1 MGIVPRTRRI
11 FAANFMRLKYWG
23 AKLSIGFGLERLG
36 TMTMRYPKAVAAVLI
51 AFTALC
57 LLQFPKISID
67 GDLLR
72 LYKNSG
78 EHYDTY
84 VEIGNTFGTF
94 ENDAY
99 LLVKSDNLT
108 DPAVIETLREFALE
122 LELVSFAR
130 GTLSPFSLRKPAG
143 DDGITRPAVPEDMSS
158 RDEVAAALN
167 ELRETDPMMRNL
179 IVSDLSGL
187 VMLMFPED
195 AALKE
200 RGEAAMIDELR
211 DLISWYDDD
220 RFTIELTGPPLWKAE
235 LLNASRSDQVKFTAS
250 GIILGFLTAFLAF
263 RTFWGAVLATLA
275 PFISVVWLVGTV
287 TMLFGSF
294 TFLTNILT
302 ALTLV
307 IAFAESMFFCFH
319 WLRLSR
325 EGMDHVEAIKETI
338 LRVSPACA
346 LTSITTVFAFVSLAI
361 TPSQGVFE
369 FAITGAIAI
378 PLAFLALVTFLPIAL
393 LVAVKLGYRPKQAP
407 SVALTAVIPPL
418 ITLSNKFGKPVAILS
433 VLAFIAMLYPHF
445 QLQPSFSFQQFL
457 PNDSKALETSSTI
470 DQGVGG
476 VAPLYIVYPLYD
488 ADPNVSDPDFKRME
502 TVHGVVEDV
511 FGKGKAISAASFTH
525 YNDAGF
531 TRQQIF
537 DAVGPFMKR
546 RFITDDGTMAMATSF
561 VPTGLSSAEVRDLV
575 ETTQEKLVDA
585 GITDA
590 QITGFRVLSAYES
603 INMIKRLQD
612 GLSLAVV
619 FSIFIIGF
627 AFRSWRVALIC
638 LLPNF
643 APILGT
649 ELYLY
654 VSGAGLQL
662 TTVIS
667 LTIAFGIAVDDTI
680 HFMNHYAR
688 ARQQGYE
695 HKEAV
700 NRTLDRVGPALIAT
714 TLILCAGTT
723 VVIFSVL
730 PQVALFGALCV
741 LTLVLALLGDLII
754 LPALLIAGG
763 RLMKGFGGKPS

>member
-1 MGIVPRTRRI
+1 MRHPKIVT
-11 FAANFMRLKYWG
+11 
-23 AKLSIGFGLERLG
+23 
-36 TMTMRYPKAVAAVLI
+36 VVLL

-57 LLQFPKISID
+57 LLQAPKISID

-78 EHYDTY
+78 IHYDTY
-84 VEIGNTFGTF
+84 VEIGETFGTF

-122 LELVSFAR
+122 LELNSFAR
-130 GTLSPFSLRKPAG
+130 GTLSPFSLRKPAK
-143 DDGITRPAVPEDMSS
+143 DDGATRPAVPENMQTSA
-158 RDEVAAALN
+158 EVAAAL
-167 ELRETDPMMRNL
+167 EDLRKNDPMMRNL
-179 IVSDLSGL
+179 IVEDLTGL

-211 DLISWYDDD
+211 ELMSFYEDE
-220 RFTIELTGPPLWKAE
+220 RFQIQLTGPPLWKAE
-235 LLNASRSDQVKFTAS
+235 LLNASRSDQIKFTMS

-263 RTFWGAVLATLA
+263 RTFWGAVLATLT
-275 PFISVVWLVGTV
+275 PFISVVWVVGTV

-302 ALTLV
+302 ALVLV

-325 EGMDHVEAIKETI
+325 EGMEHEDAIRETI

-346 LTSITTVFAFVSLAI
+346 LTSITTIIAFLSLAI
-361 TPSQGVFE
+361 TPSQGIFE
-369 FAITGAIAI
+369 FAITGALAI
-378 PLAFLALVTFLPIAL
+378 PLAFLALVTFLPLAIRLAI
-393 LVAVKLGYRPKQAP
+393 KLGYKPKQAP
-407 SVALTAVIPPL
+407 SVALTAIIPAL
-418 ITLSNKFGKPVAILS
+418 TALANKFGKPIAALS
-433 VLAFIAMLYPHF
+433 VIAFFAMIYPHT

-457 PNDSKALETSSTI
+457 PKKSEAMAISATI
-470 DQGVGG
+470 DEGVGG
-476 VAPLYIVYPLYD
+476 VAPLYVAFPLYD
-488 ADPNVSDPDFKRME
+488 ADPNVSDADFSRME
-502 TVHGVVEDV
+502 TVHNVMQDV
-511 FGKGKAISAASFTH
+511 FGKGKVISAASFTH
-525 YNDAGF
+525 YNEAGF
-531 TRQQIF
+531 SRQQIF

-546 RFITDDGTMAMATSF
+546 RFITDDGSIAMATSF
-561 VPTGLSSAEVRDLV
+561 VPTGLSSKDVRELV
-575 ETTQEKLVDA
+575 EQTQKQLTDA

-590 QITGFRVLSAYES
+590 KISGFRVLSAYES
-603 INMIKRLQD
+603 VNMIKRLQD

-638 LLPNF
+638 IIPNF

-649 ELYLY
+649 ELYLW

-680 HFMNHYAR
+680 HFMNHYVR
-688 ARQQGYE
+688 ARDQGYN
-695 HKEAV
+695 HRDAV

-754 LPALLIAGG
+754 LPALLVAGG
-763 RLMKGFGGKPS
+763 RMMKTVGGQQNEDHK

>member
-1 MGIVPRTRRI
+1 MLSVDR
-11 FAANFMRLKYWG
+11 FEDV
-23 AKLSIGFGLERLG
+23 KLSIGFGLERIG
-36 TMTMRYPKAVAAVLI
+36 TYTMRFPLAVAAALI

-57 LLQFPKISID
+57 LLQVPRISID

-78 EHYDTY
+78 THYDTY
-84 VEIGNTFGTF
+84 VDIGNTFGTF

-99 LLVKSDNLT
+99 ILFKSDNLT
-108 DPAVIETLREFALE
+108 DPEVIETLREFALE
-122 LELVSFAR
+122 LELVSFAS
-130 GTLSPFSLRKPAG
+130 GTLSPFSLRKPAQ
-143 DDGITRPAVPEDMSS
+143 DDGATRPAVPEDMTSPE
-158 RDEVAAALN
+158 EVAAALT
-167 ELRETDPMMRNL
+167 ELRDTDPMMRNL
-179 IVSDLSGL
+179 IISDLSGI
-187 VMLMFPED
+187 VMLMFPDD

-211 DLISWYDDD
+211 DLISFYEDE

-235 LLNASRSDQVKFTAS
+235 LLNASRSDQIKFTLS

-263 RTFWGAVLATLA
+263 RTFWGAVLATLP
-275 PFISVVWLVGTV
+275 PFISVVWVVGTV

-325 EGMDHVEAIKETI
+325 EGMEHEEAIKETI
-338 LRVSPACA
+338 IRVSPACA
-346 LTSITTVFAFVSLAI
+346 LTSITTVIAFLSLAI
-361 TPSQGVFE
+361 TPSQGIFE

-378 PLAFLALVTFLPIAL
+378 PMAFLALVTFLPLAL
-393 LVAVKLGYRPKQAP
+393 LAAVKLGYRPKQAP
-407 SVALTAVIPPL
+407 RVALTAIIPWL
-418 ITLSNKFGKPVAILS
+418 VGLANKFGKPIAAVA
-433 VLAFIAMLYPHF
+433 VVGFFAMLYPHF
-445 QLQPSFSFQQFL
+445 QLEPSFSFQQFL
-457 PNDSKALETSSTI
+457 PKQSKALETSASI

-476 VAPLYIVYPLYD
+476 VAPLYVVYPLYD
-488 ADPNVSDPDFKRME
+488 GDPNVSDADFKRME
-502 TVHGVVEDV
+502 TVHAVVEDV

-525 YNDAGF
+525 YNEAGF
-531 TRQQIF
+531 SREQIF
-537 DAVGPFMKR
+537 AAVGPFMKR
-546 RFITDDGTMAMATSF
+546 RFITDEGNMAMATSF
-561 VPTGLSSAEVRDLV
+561 VPTGLTSREVRDLV
-575 ETTQEKLVDA
+575 ETTQAKLQQV

-603 INMIKRLQD
+603 VNMIKRLQD
-612 GLSLAVV
+612 GLSLAVI

-627 AFRSWRVALIC
+627 AFRSWKIALIC
-638 LLPNF
+638 IIPNF

-649 ELYLY
+649 ELYLW

-688 ARQQGYE
+688 AREQGYE
-695 HKEAV
+695 HKDAV

-763 RLMKGFGGKPS
+763 RLMKGFGGQPKNEK

>member
-1 MGIVPRTRRI
+1 MRHPKIVT
-11 FAANFMRLKYWG
+11 
-23 AKLSIGFGLERLG
+23 
-36 TMTMRYPKAVAAVLI
+36 VVLL

-57 LLQFPKISID
+57 LLQIPKVSID

-78 EHYDTY
+78 IHYDTY
-84 VEIGNTFGTF
+84 VEIGETFGTF

-99 LLVKSDNLT
+99 LLVKSDKLT
-108 DPAVIETLREFALE
+108 DPAVIEALREFALE
-122 LELVSFAR
+122 LELNSFAR
-130 GTLSPFSLRKPAG
+130 GTLSPFSLRKPAK
-143 DDGITRPAVPEDMSS
+143 DDGATRPAVPENMQSPA
-158 RDEVAAALN
+158 EVAAALE
-167 ELRETDPMMRNL
+167 ELRQNDPMMRNL
-179 IVSDLSGL
+179 IVEDLSGL
-187 VMLMFPED
+187 VMLMFPD
-195 AALKE
+195 DSALKE

-211 DLISWYDDD
+211 ELMSFYEDP
-220 RFTIELTGPPLWKAE
+220 RFTIQLTGPPLWKAE
-235 LLNASRSDQVKFTAS
+235 LLNASRSDQIKFTMS

-263 RTFWGAVLATLA
+263 RTFWGAVLATLT
-275 PFISVVWLVGTV
+275 PFISVVWVVGTV

-302 ALTLV
+302 ALVLV

-325 EGMDHVEAIKETI
+325 EGMEHEDAIKETI

-346 LTSITTVFAFVSLAI
+346 LTSITTIIAFLSLAI
-361 TPSQGVFE
+361 TPSQGIFE
-369 FAITGAIAI
+369 FAITGALAI
-378 PLAFLALVTFLPIAL
+378 PLAFLALVTFLPLAIRLAI
-393 LVAVKLGYRPKQAP
+393 KLGYKPKQAP
-407 SVALTAVIPPL
+407 SVALTAVIPAL
-418 ITLSNKFGKPVAILS
+418 TKLANSFGKPIAVLS
-433 VLAFIAMLYPHF
+433 VIAFFAMIYPHT

-457 PNDSKALETSSTI
+457 PKKSEAMAISATI
-470 DQGVGG
+470 DEGVGG
-476 VAPLYIVYPLYD
+476 VAPLYITFPLYD
-488 ADPNVSDPDFKRME
+488 ADPNVSDADFGRME
-502 TVHGVVEDV
+502 TVHNVVQDV
-511 FGKGKAISAASFTH
+511 FGQGKVISAASFTH

-546 RFITDDGTMAMATSF
+546 RFITDDASIAMATSF
-561 VPTGLSSAEVRDLV
+561 VPTGLSSKDVRELV
-575 ETTQEKLVDA
+575 EQTQKQLVEA

-590 QITGFRVLSAYES
+590 KISGFRVLSAYES
-603 INMIKRLQD
+603 VNMIKRLQD

-638 LLPNF
+638 IIPNF

-649 ELYLY
+649 ELYLW

-680 HFMNHYAR
+680 HFMNHYVR
-688 ARQQGYE
+688 ARDQGYN
-695 HKEAV
+695 HRDAV

-754 LPALLIAGG
+754 LPALLVAGG
-763 RLMKGFGGKPS
+763 RLMKNVGGQQNEDHK

>member
-1 MGIVPRTRRI
+1 
-11 FAANFMRLKYWG
+11 MR
-23 AKLSIGFGLERLG
+23 FP
-36 TMTMRYPKAVAAVLI
+36 MAVAAALI

-57 LLQFPKISID
+57 LLQVPRISID

-78 EHYDTY
+78 THYHTY

-99 LLVKSDNLT
+99 ILFKSDNLT

-130 GTLSPFSLRKPAG
+130 GTLSPFSLRKPAQE
-143 DDGITRPAVPEDMSS
+143 DGVTRPAVPEDMQSPE
-158 RDEVAAALN
+158 EVAAALQ

-179 IVSDLSGL
+179 IISDLSGI

-211 DLISWYDDD
+211 DLISFYEDE

-235 LLNASRSDQVKFTAS
+235 LLNASRSDQIKFTLS

-263 RTFWGAVLATLA
+263 RTFWGAILATLP
-275 PFISVVWLVGTV
+275 PFISVVWVVGTV
-287 TMLFGSF
+287 TMMFGSF

-325 EGMDHVEAIKETI
+325 EGMEHEEAIKETI
-338 LRVSPACA
+338 IRVSPACA
-346 LTSITTVFAFVSLAI
+346 LTSITTVIAFLSLAI
-361 TPSQGVFE
+361 TPSQGIFE

-378 PLAFLALVTFLPIAL
+378 PMAFLALVTFLPLAL
-393 LVAVKLGYRPKQAP
+393 LAAVKLGYRPKQAP
-407 SVALTAVIPPL
+407 SVALTAIIPGL
-418 ITLSNKFGKPVAILS
+418 IGLSNKFGRPIAIVS
-433 VLAFIAMLYPHF
+433 VLGFFAMLYPHF
-445 QLQPSFSFQQFL
+445 QLEPSFSFQQFL
-457 PNDSKALETSSTI
+457 PKQSKAMETSASI

-476 VAPLYIVYPLYD
+476 VAPLYVVYPLYD
-488 ADPNVSDPDFKRME
+488 SDPNVSDADFKRME
-502 TVHGVVEDV
+502 TVHGVVEEV

-525 YNDAGF
+525 YNEAGF
-531 TRQQIF
+531 SREQIF
-537 DAVGPFMKR
+537 AAVGPFMKR
-546 RFITDDGTMAMATSF
+546 RFITDEGNMAMATSF
-561 VPTGLSSAEVRDLV
+561 VPTGLTSREVRELV
-575 ETTQEKLVDA
+575 ETTQVKLNEA

-603 INMIKRLQD
+603 VNMIKRLQD
-612 GLSLAVV
+612 GLSLAVI
-619 FSIFIIGF
+619 FSIFIIGI
-627 AFRSWRVALIC
+627 AFRSWKIALIC
-638 LLPNF
+638 IIPNF

-649 ELYLY
+649 ELYLWF
-654 VSGAGLQL
+654 SGAGLQL

-688 ARQQGYE
+688 AREQGYE

-763 RLMKGFGGKPS
+763 RLMKGFGGQPKNEK